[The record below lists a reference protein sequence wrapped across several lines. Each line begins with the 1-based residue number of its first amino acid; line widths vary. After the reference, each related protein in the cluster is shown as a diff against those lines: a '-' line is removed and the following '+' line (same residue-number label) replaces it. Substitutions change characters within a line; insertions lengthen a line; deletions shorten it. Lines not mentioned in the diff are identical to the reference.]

1 MKKIISVLLVFAS
14 IAAIFSV
21 SSFAFNDILAD
32 ANTFVDN
39 TLGETVAELG
49 AAAGEIFGIISDG
62 FSALTEAAN
71 SITFDI
77 MFVEGL
83 NDFLAQCNA
92 FVTSIFAAI
101 VSVFTF

>member
-21 SSFAFNDILAD
+21 SGFAFNDILAD

-49 AAAGEIFGIISDG
+49 AAAGEIFGKIILPHSG
-62 FSALTEAAN
+62 HR
-71 SITFDI
+71 SIRSTASWT
-77 MFVEGL
+77 VL
-83 NDFLAQCNA
+83 LPQQPQ
-92 FVTSIFAAI
+92 
-101 VSVFTF
+101 